1 MKKLF
6 IVLMMAFCANA
17 QAQEIFNEIKH
28 KAFDAVSNEQTL
40 PIMKQ
45 INQFKLDALNYLAI
59 SMQEQMPDAPVLYL
73 DEQALG
79 LNNFITAY
87 IMQLVKM
94 NNMPDAAQVKIAKI
108 FIDASV
114 SNPLFNDK
122 EEEPAHSYLNNASS
136 ITRFSLDTDWPR
148 ALAAVQAQLKD

>member
-6 IVLMMAFCANA
+6 IVIMMAFCANA

-79 LNNFITAY
+79 LNNFITA
-87 IMQLVKM
+87 
-94 NNMPDAAQVKIAKI
+94 
-108 FIDASV
+108 
-114 SNPLFNDK
+114 
-122 EEEPAHSYLNNASS
+122 
-136 ITRFSLDTDWPR
+136 
-148 ALAAVQAQLKD
+148 

>member
-1 MKKLF
+1 
-6 IVLMMAFCANA
+6 
-17 QAQEIFNEIKH
+17 
-28 KAFDAVSNEQTL
+28 
-40 PIMKQ
+40 
-45 INQFKLDALNYLAI
+45 
-59 SMQEQMPDAPVLYL
+59 MPEARVLYL
-73 DEQALG
+73 DELALL

-94 NNMPDAAQVKIAKI
+94 NNMPDAAQVKITKI